1 MKDLLTND
9 YAIQINEKVTVNGKE
24 GFKDAE
30 YIYFTIS
37 APNKEAIHM
46 EQAALA
52 YYLVETG
59 YLHTA
64 YPVRNIRGDWFT
76 TIEESRYIVVRLNQL
91 QGDVPSSN
99 GELLADFHQK
109 HTPYDY
115 EPENI
120 SSYGQWKQLWINKLT
135 LFEKQIVQEAK
146 SKTNSNYYRLLMD
159 ILPYIIGISEN
170 AIQYMQETMEDGRYH
185 EGDQGTIAFRRYHHN
200 LLEPIIWP
208 HDLVYDHPTRDI
220 AEFIRATLLSGTGQS
235 EAEVISF
242 MNAYQ
247 SIRPLSIFSW
257 RILYARLIFP
267 IPIFDL
273 LQKSFIIQD
282 DDNHYL
288 EMVDLLEKQT
298 VYEQKLRSFFEI
310 VGVDHETLNIPV
322 LHWL

>member
-1 MKDLLTND
+1 M
-9 YAIQINEKVTVNGKE
+9 
-24 GFKDAE
+24 
-30 YIYFTIS
+30 
-37 APNKEAIHM
+37 
-46 EQAALA
+46 
-52 YYLVETG
+52 
-59 YLHTA
+59 
-64 YPVRNIRGDWFT
+64 
-76 TIEESRYIVVRLNQL
+76 NQL
-91 QGDVPSSN
+91 QGEVPSSH

-109 HTPYDY
+109 HTAYGY

-120 SSYGQWKQLWINKLT
+120 SSYGQWKQLWINKLM

-146 SKTNSNYYRLLMD
+146 LKTNSNYYRLLMD

-185 EGDQGTIAFRRYHHN
+185 ERSEGTIAFRRYHHN

-208 HDLVYDHPTRDI
+208 HDLVYDHPTRAI
-220 AEFIRATLLSGTGQS
+220 AAFIRATLLSSSGQS
-235 EAEVISF
+235 EAAVISF

-267 IPIFDL
+267 IPIFAL

-288 EMVDLLEKQT
+288 ETVDLL
-298 VYEQKLRSFFEI
+298 
-310 VGVDHETLNIPV
+310 
-322 LHWL
+322 